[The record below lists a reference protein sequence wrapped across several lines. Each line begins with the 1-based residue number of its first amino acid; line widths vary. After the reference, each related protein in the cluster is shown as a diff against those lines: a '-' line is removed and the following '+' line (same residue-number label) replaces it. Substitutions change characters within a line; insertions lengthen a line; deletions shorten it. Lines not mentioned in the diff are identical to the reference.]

1 MGRSMTV
8 FSPEFIDAERH
19 RARGRPEWHRSA
31 IHDVVCSDEK
41 AELRAWIESEIRRL
55 PEPGR
60 TQLARRLRLE
70 RHFLS
75 AVHELAVAAVLADC
89 GLAPTYEADLN
100 GLTPDLF
107 VRGDSSGRPLIVEAW
122 TREMAQSARGEERA
136 WGALRARIERIP
148 VPVGLLVEPRGRAG
162 APSPSQAKEH
172 AASLRDWLLRTDR
185 PPGSWI
191 ELDGFRYLV
200 HGPIPGL
207 CARLPQQH
215 SGGTYDTSEV
225 LNAIGSKVT
234 RYRDVAAEI
243 DASLLVVVGADLR
256 APLSVDLLR
265 SALVGKNSGS
275 MSWSGGRT
283 GYIGEWTTRMRDD
296 ENRPELDTA
305 LSAVGWIEVRD
316 GDPLLRVFRMES
328 ALAPFSLTGPRVKYE
343 EL

>member
-1 MGRSMTV
+1 MTV
-8 FSPEFIDAERH
+8 FSPEFIDAERR

-31 IHDVVCSDEK
+31 IHDVICSDEK

-60 TQLARRLRLE
+60 AQLARRLRLE

-89 GLAPTYEADLN
+89 GLAPTYEAELE
-100 GLTPDLF
+100 GQTPDLF
-107 VRGDSSGRPLIVEAW
+107 VPEDGSGRPLIVEAW
-122 TREMAQSARGEERA
+122 TREMEQRVRGEDRA

-148 VPVGLLVEPRGRAG
+148 VPVGLLVEPRGRSR
-162 APSPSQAKEH
+162 APSSNQAKVH
-172 AASLRDWLLRTDR
+172 AASLGDWLLRAYR
-185 PPGSWI
+185 PAGSRI
-191 ELDGFRYLV
+191 ELDGFRYVV

-207 CARLPQQH
+207 YARLPPQH

-234 RYRDVAAEI
+234 KYRDVAVEI

-256 APLSVDLLR
+256 APLTVDLLR
-265 SALVGKNSGS
+265 SALLGKNSGS
-275 MSWSGGRT
+275 MSWSGGQT
-283 GYIGEWTTRMRDD
+283 GYIGEWTTRMRSD
-296 ENRPELDTA
+296 ENPPELDGA
-305 LSAVGWIEVRD
+305 LSAVGWIEVRE
-316 GDPLLRVFRMES
+316 GDPLLRVFQMES
-328 ALAPFSLTGPRVKYE
+328 ALAPISLTGPRIKYE